1 MNMSIDTTPRYWQP
15 IPEEEIEKEF
25 NLIQLRTSLEQLTK
39 EQLIEQFIE
48 LVLLNGN
55 RK

>member
-1 MNMSIDTTPRYWQP
+1 MHPTLRKWQP

-25 NLIQLRTSLEQLTK
+25 NLIKLKTSLDRLTK